1 MNIISSIILGILL
14 FFAIA
19 VGDWIHIPFIA
30 PLFAV
35 ILFFS
40 YHKKTLPKEFYV
52 LFLLI
57 ALLATLGSKHIFDY
71 YLIVG
76 WYDNLVHLTATFVI
90 TYFFAFL
97 ANFTALRGA
106 RREPLVFV
114 IAVVGLGIALG
125 VFWEIFEWGF
135 DQIIGFEM
143 YKEEGIDDLIMDLI
157 TDTIGA
163 VLAGILILKSVVKKS
178 PV

>member
-14 FFAIA
+14 LFAIVA
-19 VGDWIHIPFIA
+19 GDWIHIPFIA
-30 PLFAV
+30 PLFTA

-52 LFLLI
+52 LFPSI
-57 ALLATLGSKHIFDY
+57 AFLATLGSKHTFNY
-71 YLIVG
+71 YLTVE
-76 WYDNLVHLTATFVI
+76 WYDNLIHLVATFVI

-97 ANFTALRGA
+97 ANFTALREA
-106 RREPLVFV
+106 KREPLVFA

-135 DQIIGFEM
+135 DQIVGFEM

-163 VLAGILILKSVVKKS
+163 ILAGALIFKSALKKR